1 VKATKVKVTRKNM
14 TQSNTTPFHLHYSF
28 ATVVSRDISAS
39 QHHLPFLDIIISTKH
54 QHHHHPP
61 T

>member
-28 ATVVSRDISAS
+28 ATVVFA
-39 QHHLPFLDIIISTKH
+39 
-54 QHHHHPP
+54 
-61 T
+61 